1 MFSIDRIS
9 RGFALAII
17 FLLPM
22 AMVAQRLPSVARPLH
37 YTLQLAPDLQ
47 AATFTGEETIDL
59 TLAQA
64 VDSIVLN
71 AWQLKFAA
79 VTAQSDG
86 KTLTGEVSVDPGLQQ
101 ATFHFPRK
109 LSAGPVTLKIAYSG
123 ILNGDLRGFYF
134 PAPPNGT
141 MP

>member
-1 MFSIDRIS
+1 MLSIVRIS
-9 RGFALAII
+9 RGLALAII
-17 FLLPM
+17 LLLPL
-22 AMVAQRLPSVARPLH
+22 AVVAQRLPGVARPQH

-79 VTAQSDG
+79 VTAEIEG
-86 KTLTGEVSVDPGLQQ
+86 KTLAAEVSIDPGLQQ
-101 ATFHFPRK
+101 ATFHFARK
-109 LSAGPVTLKIAYSG
+109 LPLGQSP
-123 ILNGDLRGFYF
+123 
-134 PAPPNGT
+134 
-141 MP
+141 